1 MRQEIPAYIVFHH
14 NLLYS
19 SIPESHYEYIINE
32 VYYPLLELV
41 YEGFKI
47 GLEFNGWTL
56 EKIAEISPEFI
67 EDVKNL
73 EREGKVEFVASS
85 YTQAIFPLIPYE
97 VNRKNLEFGTE
108 VFKELFGKVPKVF
121 LLNEMVYSIGTV
133 KLLKEFGF
141 ESFIFDWVNAV
152 KGNEWKKELK
162 LWEIAKNEGLKILWA
177 DTYMTQKFQRFV
189 WGDIGKE
196 DYISF
201 LKKKLSMKP
210 FSLPLYVGDAE
221 VFEYIPGSLNFTK
234 GGSDFKRLRDIL
246 RVIRDSFPIRFSL
259 PSEILKLKVDPHRV
273 SISTPDYPIRTKKQD
288 KYNVTRWAVTGRDSA
303 KMNTQCYRLYEKIKK
318 GGSRELWKN
327 LCFLWGSDFRTNTTD
342 EKYLLFR
349 NLMGY
354 SLLTAGRE
362 TASEKRE
369 RNRGNTVP
377 FSVRYFHRG
386 RYFIVETPYHRA
398 VLIKNKGLALK
409 ELVFKSKSQEPLI
422 GTVEHGYYE
431 DISYGADFFSFH
443 TLIATQKG
451 EQITDLSSKVEVSH
465 TFENGFFKVRN
476 WEPINLP
483 FVSIFKE
490 YWFSETVKVVY
501 KLYFKDL
508 YPMSI
513 RLGIITLIPESFERE
528 TLFYRTHNG
537 GKEEEI
543 FYLEGKEVKLD
554 TPVNYI
560 VTARG
565 CLGATEGSFTFG
577 DRNKE
582 ITVLTDKSQLY
593 TAPLLRYKEF
603 EDSFFFRISHTI
615 CERDEIA
622 NVFYKGYNEVTF
634 ELR

>member
-1 MRQEIPAYIVFHH
+1 M
-14 NLLYS
+14 
-19 SIPESHYEYIINE
+19 
-32 VYYPLLELV
+32 
-41 YEGFKI
+41 
-47 GLEFNGWTL
+47 
-56 EKIAEISPEFI
+56 
-67 EDVKNL
+67 
-73 EREGKVEFVASS
+73 
-85 YTQAIFPLIPYE
+85 
-97 VNRKNLEFGTE
+97 
-108 VFKELFGKVPKVF
+108 
-121 LLNEMVYSIGTV
+121 
-133 KLLKEFGF
+133 
-141 ESFIFDWVNAV
+141 
-152 KGNEWKKELK
+152 
-162 LWEIAKNEGLKILWA
+162 
-177 DTYMTQKFQRFV
+177 
-189 WGDIGKE
+189 
-196 DYISF
+196 
-201 LKKKLSMKP
+201 
-210 FSLPLYVGDAE
+210 
-221 VFEYIPGSLNFTK
+221 
-234 GGSDFKRLRDIL
+234 RDIL
-246 RVIRDSFPIRFSL
+246 RVISDSFPIRFSL
-259 PSEILKLKVDPHRV
+259 PSEILGMKVNPRRV

-303 KMNTQCYRLYEKIKK
+303 KMNTQCYKLYEKIKK
-318 GGSRELWKN
+318 SKNRRLWKN

-354 SLLTAGRE
+354 SLIVAEQECKSGNGR
-362 TASEKRE
+362 SNRE
-369 RNRGNTVP
+369 DMNS
-377 FSVRYFHRG
+377 FSVNCANRG

-409 ELVFKSKSQEPLI
+409 ELIFKNKSPEPLI
-422 GTVEHGYYE
+422 GTVEHGCY
-431 DISYGADFFSFH
+431 DDVSYGADFFSFH

-451 EQITDLSSKVEVSH
+451 EQITDLSSRVEVSH
-465 TFENGFFKVRN
+465 TFEDGFFKVRN
-476 WEPINLP
+476 REPIDLP

-537 GKEEEI
+537 GRNEES

-582 ITVLTDKSQLY
+582 ITVITDKSQLY
-593 TAPLLRYKEF
+593 TVPLLRYKEF
-603 EDSFFFRISHTI
+603 KNSFFFRISHTI
-615 CERDEIA
+615 CERDEVA
-622 NVFYKGYNEVTF
+622 NVFYKGYNEITF